1 MKRILLCILLLAA
14 PAASPAAGQ
23 AVSAEPLLQPGSW
36 IVSAEF
42 GGAAFSDFQRAL
54 AQPPAGSF
62 DVPKFERR
70 ISAGTSSTIGGS
82 VTRWISKG
90 AAVRGGVAYTPS
102 RFTVWNDEFGQRA
115 LDAHGDG
122 QTQPSAKLA
131 IWHAS
136 GTLVFRLPLHF
147 GRVLPYGIAGAGA
160 VHYRVVDDS
169 EIPPEARRRFADGH
183 WTAPA
188 AVFGLGTTLPLQ
200 RNNLLMTFELTNHI
214 VRTPLNDEGTG
225 EWFEISGVP
234 LQLTHERTARD
245 AIGLTSN
252 LRLTLGLSLPLRTPI
267 PAAQ

>member
-1 MKRILLCILLLAA
+1 MKRVLLYILVFA
-14 PAASPAAGQ
+14 AASSRVAGQ
-23 AVSAEPLLQPGSW
+23 AVSAEPLLQPGTW
-36 IVSAEF
+36 IVTAEF

-70 ISAGTSSTIGGS
+70 ISAGTSSTAGAS

-90 AAVRGGVAYTPS
+90 AALRAGVAYTPS
-102 RFTVWNDEFGQRA
+102 RFTVWNDQFGQKA
-115 LDAHGDG
+115 LDAYGDG
-122 QTQPSAKLA
+122 KAQPSAKLGV
-131 IWHAS
+131 WHAS

-160 VHYRVVDDS
+160 VHYRVMDDS
-169 EIPPEARRRFADGH
+169 EIPPEARRRFADGQ

-188 AVFGLGTTLPLQ
+188 AVFGIGTTLPLQ

-214 VRTPLNDEGTG
+214 VRTPLNDDGAG

-234 LQLTHERTARD
+234 LQLTHDSRTARD

-252 LRLTLGLSLPLRTPI
+252 VRLTLGLSLPLRTPT
-267 PAAQ
+267 PAQ